1 MYWWHFVYYSVTLE
15 SRSGLLLVQSANQG
29 LDMKDLRIR
38 ILQADL
44 DDPRIVELIENHV
57 VAARGQTASGSAHAL
72 DLSGLRSSDVSVW
85 VADRGED
92 IVGTGALKRLS
103 EVEGEVKSMYTSP
116 SARRLGV
123 ASIMLNHIIDA
134 ARNEGLRRLNL
145 ETGSWPY
152 FDPARALY
160 AAFGFVECDPFGE
173 YREDTN
179 SVFMTLNIENS
190 LARGSSRTH

>member
-1 MYWWHFVYYSVTLE
+1 
-15 SRSGLLLVQSANQG
+15 
-29 LDMKDLRIR
+29 MKDLRIR

-57 VAARGQTASGSAHAL
+57 VAARGQTAPGSAHAL
-72 DLSGLRSSDVSVW
+72 GLSGLRSSDVSVW
-85 VADRGED
+85 VANRGED
-92 IVGTGALKRLS
+92 VVGTGALKRLS

-123 ASIMLNHIIDA
+123 ASIMLDHIIDA

-173 YREDTN
+173 YREDPN
-179 SVFMTLNIENS
+179 SVFMTLNIEDS
-190 LARGSSRTH
+190 LARGSSRSH

>member
-1 MYWWHFVYYSVTLE
+1 
-15 SRSGLLLVQSANQG
+15 
-29 LDMKDLRIR
+29 MKDLRIR

-57 VAARGQTASGSAHAL
+57 VTARGQTAPGSAHAL
-72 DLSGLRSSDVSVW
+72 DLSGLRSSEVSVW
-85 VADRGED
+85 VADRGKD

-123 ASIMLNHIIDA
+123 ASLMLNHIIDA
-134 ARNEGLRRLNL
+134 ARHEGFRRLNL

-173 YREDTN
+173 YREDPN
-179 SVFMTLNIENS
+179 SVFMTLDIEDG
-190 LARGSSRTH
+190 LARSSSKAH

>member
-1 MYWWHFVYYSVTLE
+1 
-15 SRSGLLLVQSANQG
+15 
-29 LDMKDLRIR
+29 MKDLGIR

-57 VAARGQTASGSAHAL
+57 GAARGQTAPGSAHAL

-103 EVEGEVKSMYTSP
+103 EAEGEVKSMYTSS

-123 ASIMLNHIIDA
+123 ASMMLNHIINV
-134 ARNEGLRRLNL
+134 ARNDGLRRLSL

-160 AAFGFVECDPFGE
+160 SSFGFVECEPFGE
-173 YREDTN
+173 YRKDPN
-179 SVFMTLNIENS
+179 SVFMTLNVGDS
-190 LARGSSRTH
+190 LPHVSSRTPH